1 MHQIPKS
8 SCKTLIFT
16 APYWDMAI
24 MSYFVEEK
32 WPKIWQNSHISAPEP
47 KIKKIKALCS
57 LQLWKLIRVKCL
69 HFIDF
74 GLWCWDMAV
83 LLPCGSN
90 FRISTTSTKK
100 IISFMATIGH
110 TSDQLDWIIY
120 ICAMSEKNWWP
131 SATFGN
137 MFLRHIFSNFDF
149 CKRFFRFLGLFSQK
163 LKS

>member
-24 MSYFVEEK
+24 LSYFVEEK

-57 LQLWKLIRVKCL
+57 LQLWKLMRVKCL

-74 GLWCWDMAV
+74 GLWCWDMAI

-90 FRISTTSTKK
+90 FRISKTGTTFLKK
-100 IISFMATIGH
+100 IYIFYGHNWPHFRPIG
-110 TSDQLDWIIY
+110 LNYIY
-120 ICAMSEKNWWP
+120 MCHVWKKLG
-131 SATFGN
+131 TLGN
-137 MFLRHIFSNFDF
+137 FRKHVFETYFFKILIFLSVFFDF
-149 CKRFFRFLGLFSQK
+149 
-163 LKS
+163 